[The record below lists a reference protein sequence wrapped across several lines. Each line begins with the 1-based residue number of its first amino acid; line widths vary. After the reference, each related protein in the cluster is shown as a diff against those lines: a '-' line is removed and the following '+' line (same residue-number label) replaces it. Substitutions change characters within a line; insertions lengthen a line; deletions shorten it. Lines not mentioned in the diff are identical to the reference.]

1 MKEFLLLGLGGWL
14 GTLCRYYLG
23 LWISARMGTQFP
35 YGTLFINASGCLFL
49 GFFGTLLFN
58 RTGWFFPEW
67 RLFLT
72 VGFAGAFTTF
82 STFGWETV
90 QLLHERSLLLAS
102 LNVLG
107 SLLVGLFAIAAGS
120 ILARI
125 LP

>member
-1 MKEFLLLGLGGWL
+1 MKECLILGLGGWL

-23 LWISARMGTQFP
+23 LWVSARLGPQFP
-35 YGTLFINASGCLFL
+35 FGTFFVNALGCLFL
-49 GFFGTLLFN
+49 GFWGTFFLN

-82 STFGWETV
+82 STFGWETI

-107 SLLVGLFAIAAGS
+107 SLVVGLLAIAGGTL
-120 ILARI
+120 LARL